1 VSAQVTGWLQ
11 FVKHNPSAWMWLVA
25 TIREQAQFEPLALL
39 S

>member
-1 VSAQVTGWLQ
+1 LQ